1 MRWLADDFLKWVDM
15 PWWLRWLICLVL
27 VGIALVVLAAG
38 KFLIWLWAFCGVLVL
53 INVFLTIRDILDVY
67 MPRQR

>member
-15 PWWLRWLICLVL
+15 PWWLRWLICLAL
-27 VGIALVVLAAG
+27 VGIALIVLAAG
-38 KFLIWLWAFCGVLVL
+38 RFLIWLWAICGVLTL

-67 MPRQR
+67 MPRKR